1 MKPEQTQTMHHLMG
15 TPAFLLSATPK
26 EEWSNPVLV
35 HLCLLLQKTIV
46 TTQGQNESCV
56 MQDMNA

>member
-1 MKPEQTQTMHHLMG
+1 MG